1 MKKENFLKQFP
12 KEQEYLASKLYNY
25 YEIAQELHKIMKLLV
40 LQKNFIHRIFGRN

>member
-25 YEIAQELHKIMKLLV
+25 YEIAQDYKLLV

>member
-25 YEIAQELHKIMKLLV
+25 YEIAQD
-40 LQKNFIHRIFGRN
+40 